1 MKKAR
6 LRPRWAIQVM
16 LAALAL
22 IFTSGALAAEKKRI
36 VVGDPHTSWVAGKA
50 CRGHA
55 PNYADTIA
63 RSLRS
68 RIIESGAFRVVSRG
82 QLKKIL
88 KEHEMA
94 MTGLADASQAKA
106 VGRLLQADLVMT
118 TEVLCH
124 PTSVEFTA
132 QLIDVETGEFVW
144 SKTYEMANLRKVSRA
159 LKDIA
164 KLLASYARTGAIGES
179 AGKSEKM
186 MMIDSKALH
195 DAADAIITT
204 IQRAVPDT
212 RATVEDVNPYAGT
225 VKVKLH
231 GRGYAGLGLL
241 VRRDDEDV
249 GWLYLKKKGSGL
261 VEAITRDDISSFEE
275 GDEASSETFKPKV
288 AIGYI
293 EDEDEQDEDMVEMF
307 RKGLLDEMSEADG
320 LEPVDDSQVDRLLQR
335 MGSRVRKNTLAKLFK
350 AGVDLLI
357 MGRFSGERGNRRI
370 DFDVLSTVDGKKITR
385 IKYDSRL

>member
-1 MKKAR
+1 MKKAAFG
-6 LRPRWAIQVM
+6 LL
-16 LAALAL
+16 LAAVA
-22 IFTSGALAAEKKRI
+22 FVFGTGALAAEKKRI
-36 VVGDPHTSWVAGKA
+36 VVGDPQTKWASGGA

-55 PNYADTIA
+55 PSYADTIA

-68 RIIESGAFRVVSRG
+68 RIIESGAFRVVSRE

-118 TEVLCH
+118 TEVLCN
-124 PTSVEFTA
+124 PTSVEFIV

-164 KLLASYARTGAIGES
+164 KLLAKYARTGAIGES

-186 MMIDSKALH
+186 MMINSKALH
-195 DAADAIITT
+195 DAAEVIIAT
-204 IQRAVPDT
+204 IQRAVPRV
-212 RATVEDVNPYAGT
+212 RATVEEVNTYAGT
-225 VKVKLH
+225 VKVKLR
-231 GRGYAGLGLL
+231 GRGYAGLGLQ
-241 VRRDDEDV
+241 VKRDDEEV
-249 GWLYLKKKGSGL
+249 GWLYLKKKGRGL
-261 VEAITRDDISSFEE
+261 LEAVTRDDISSFEE
-275 GDEASSETFKPKV
+275 GDEASSEEFQPKV
-288 AIGYI
+288 AIGFI
-293 EDEDEQDEDMVEMF
+293 EDEDEDDEDMVEMF
-307 RKGLLDEMSEADG
+307 RKGLLEEMSESDG
-320 LEPVDDSQVDRLLQR
+320 LEPVDDSKVDRLLQR
-335 MGSRVRKNTLAKLFK
+335 MGSRVRKNTLAKLFQ